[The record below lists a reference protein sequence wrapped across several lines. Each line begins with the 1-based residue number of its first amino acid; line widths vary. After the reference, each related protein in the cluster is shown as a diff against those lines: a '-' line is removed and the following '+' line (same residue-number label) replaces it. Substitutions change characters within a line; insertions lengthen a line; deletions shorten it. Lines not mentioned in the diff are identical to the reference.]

1 MRIAPARRVSTAR
14 RAIAIKR
21 GGSARR
27 ALALALAP
35 LVATGVA
42 ACGSTVST
50 GSYKGASAAVVKR
63 IADFQTDV
71 TAGEEKKLCDQDLA
85 AAVSTRL
92 RAAGGSCRQALKNQ
106 LGAIDDYEL
115 AVESIAVHG
124 TSATARVKSTWSGK
138 QRTTTMRL
146 VKEGGTWKVQALQ

>member
-1 MRIAPARRVSTAR
+1 M
-14 RAIAIKR
+14 RAIPTKR
-21 GGSARR
+21 A
-27 ALALALAP
+27 AALALAP

-50 GSYKGASAAVVKR
+50 GSYKGASAAVVQR

-71 TAGEEKKLCDQDLA
+71 TAGEDKKLCSQDLA

-92 RAAGGSCRQALKNQ
+92 QAAGGSCSQALKNQ
-106 LGAIDDYEL
+106 LGAIDNYEL

-138 QRTTTMRL
+138 QRTTTMGL
-146 VKEGGTWKVQALQ
+146 VKEDGVWRIDTLQ